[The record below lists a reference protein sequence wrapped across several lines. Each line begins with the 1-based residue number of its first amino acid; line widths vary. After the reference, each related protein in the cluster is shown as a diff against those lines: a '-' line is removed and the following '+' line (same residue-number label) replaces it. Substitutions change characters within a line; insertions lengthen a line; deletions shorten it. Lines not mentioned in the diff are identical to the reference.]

1 MSQEYEPTFLERNPI
16 LGCGGVSIGALA
28 FSVSLILS
36 VSWLGSQVSC
46 SDGRTGGG
54 GQGGDEYG
62 EDYRGW
68 RE

>member
-1 MSQEYEPTFLERNPI
+1 MPPAATPAEGLKAI
-16 LGCGGVSIGALA
+16 AGCGGIWVVALA

-36 VSWLGSQVSC
+36 LSWLGSQVSC

>member
-1 MSQEYEPTFLERNPI
+1 MPPSGTPAEGLKAIGGY
-16 LGCGGVSIGALA
+16 CGMWIGGLA

-54 GQGGDEYG
+54 GHS
-62 EDYRGW
+62 EDLDAEPYRGW
-68 RE
+68 RD